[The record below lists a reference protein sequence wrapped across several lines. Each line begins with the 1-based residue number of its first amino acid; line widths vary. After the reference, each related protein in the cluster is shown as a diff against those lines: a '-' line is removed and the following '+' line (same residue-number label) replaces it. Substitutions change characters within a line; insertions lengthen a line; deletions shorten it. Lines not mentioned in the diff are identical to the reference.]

1 MKCPTCGAEN
11 DQANHFCDQCG
22 TRLDQQPVQVAPT
35 GAAMTAGV
43 ALCPTCGSP
52 VLPGEAFCDNC
63 GASLTSPAPDSTA
76 SSAPLPDSTQMPA
89 TTVAASVPEGTAAPV
104 VELSTAST
112 SVSVPVIDASAIVT
126 PDNTSVP
133 AVDATVAAVNTA
145 VDTTVAAVSTAVD
158 TSSAVVSSAGQDTS
172 AAPVD
177 ASTTAAPDT
186 TSAPDSSAAPVA
198 APDTGMATSDYEAR
212 KKQLEDEI
220 GRQQQVVTQL
230 EGVQNMLGAGTPA
243 GVVASLDEGRA
254 ALTKLQSE
262 LDSLQP
268 PQPAIDPAELAR
280 LNDEIGRQQQVVT
293 QLEGV
298 QNMLGAATPAGVLA
312 DLDQARQAL
321 AKAQADLTALG
332 GSPAPVSSPSSAL
345 APEAASTSAAP
356 AADAS
361 ASAAP
366 AADTSAAVAA
376 PVASAAPSGPRLVV
390 EGSGAV
396 IQLPSDKN
404 ELIIGRE
411 DPISGIHPEVDLTT
425 HGGESGGVSR
435 QHARL
440 SQTAGQWTLTDLNST
455 NHSRVDGVRLEPN
468 TATPVN
474 DGAKLQFG
482 RLVMVFHKS

>member
-22 TRLDQQPVQVAPT
+22 TRLDQQPAQAAPT
-35 GAAMTAGV
+35 GAAMAAGV

-63 GASLTSPAPDSTA
+63 GASLTAPAPDSTA
-76 SSAPLPDSTQMPA
+76 ASAATPDSTQMPP
-89 TTVAASVPEGTAAPV
+89 TTVAPSVPEGTAVPV
-104 VELSTAST
+104 ETVDTSST
-112 SVSVPVIDASAIVT
+112 SVSVPVIDASASSSAAVT
-126 PDNTSVP
+126 PDDTSAP
-133 AVDATVAAVNTA
+133 AVDATI
-145 VDTTVAAVSTAVD
+145 AAVSTAVD
-158 TSSAVVSSAGQDTS
+158 TSSTVIASAGPDTG

-177 ASTTAAPDT
+177 TTTPAAPDTGSTPDSGAAPTAAPD
-186 TSAPDSSAAPVA
+186 P
-198 APDTGMATSDYEAR
+198 GMATSDYEAR

-230 EGVQNMLGAGTPA
+230 EGVQKMLGGGTPA

-254 ALTKLQSE
+254 ALAKLQSE

-293 QLEGV
+293 QLESV
-298 QNMLGAATPAGVLA
+298 QTMLGAATPAGVLA

-321 AKAQADLTALG
+321 SKAQTDLTALG
-332 GSPAPVSSPSSAL
+332 GSPAPVSSPSSAP
-345 APEAASTSAAP
+345 ASEAASTSAAP
-356 AADAS
+356 ATDAN

-396 IQLPSDKN
+396 IQLPSDKT

-411 DPISGIHPEVDLTT
+411 DPISGIHPEVDLTA

-482 RLVMVFHKS
+482 RLVMVFHKG